1 MMTTMPTLLLLYTPG
16 SIWPASQ
23 DSLCLQWSII
33 KSRKTIFCSSLPS
46 LWAFHDT
53 LEQHM
58 RALSSLGRSSE
69 SYGPLLTT
77 SVLNKLPPE
86 IKKQMAR
93 DYHDSECSIE
103 DDMSGLFKEI
113 QILEMSHQY
122 TGKPGM
128 HGSIPPPTALF
139 STHID
144 RVSQPRSSQQRK

>member
-1 MMTTMPTLLLLYTPG
+1 
-16 SIWPASQ
+16 
-23 DSLCLQWSII
+23 
-33 KSRKTIFCSSLPS
+33 
-46 LWAFHDT
+46 
-53 LEQHM
+53 M